1 MTETSIFPYHTFD
14 KATGWRIDMP
24 SDIPAGTRVLCLYRV
39 STDKQLYFTENN
51 DADIPMQ
58 RVRCHNFC
66 KEKGWTIVCE
76 LQEEGVSGH
85 KVRAEKRDKIQ
96 LIKEY
101 AQKHQF
107 DILLVFMFDRLGRI
121 ADETPFL
128 VEWFVR
134 NGIRVWSAQEGE
146 QRFENHAD
154 KLMNYIRF
162 WQADGESEKTSIRTS
177 NSMGILTEQGCFTGG
192 SLAYGYKYVKSG
204 RTNKRKQEVRDL
216 SICEEEAYIVRLMF
230 QLASEEGY
238 GAQKLANYL
247 NAKGFKNR
255 SGNNWHP
262 ATIQSM
268 LRNILYTGIL
278 RSGKSR
284 SPVQEHL
291 RIVDDRTFE
300 RVQNMLKERSY
311 KYKETRSAPL
321 NTRGHSLLAGNIF
334 CGHCGARLCI
344 TTTGRY
350 RRTGNGPD
358 TTRMR
363 YTCQTKSRKHDV
375 CDGQTGYTV
384 SKLDEYIDIIIRGVF
399 GQLEK
404 IGREDIR
411 AALQNDD
418 HNDREAFCVKAKSD
432 LEKAESDMQKLQ
444 GEIVKSIVGESA
456 FAPEMLSAAIREQEK
471 KCIELRA
478 AYTEARTEL
487 EKCLTEQ
494 SEFEQQYDKLLEWA
508 DEYSSADIP
517 AKRMIISY
525 MVDRVDVYRDYR
537 LKITF
542 KIRIDRLLKSL
553 RALER
558 SRRSIDRS
566 RETVYNEAS

>member
-24 SDIPAGTRVLCLYRV
+24 SDIPPGTRVLCLYRV

-216 SICEEEAYIVRLMF
+216 AICEEEAYIVRLMF

-284 SPVQEHL
+284 SPVQEQL

-350 RRTGNGPD
+350 RRTGDGPD
-358 TTRMR
+358 TARMR
-363 YTCQTKSRKHDV
+363 YSCQTKTRKHEQ

-384 SKLDEYIDIIIRGVF
+384 KKLDEYIDIIIRGVF
-399 GQLEK
+399 RQLEK

-418 HNDREAFCVKAKSD
+418 HNDREAFCAKAKHD

-478 AYTEARTEL
+478 AYTEAKTEL
-487 EKCLTEQ
+487 ENCLTEQ